1 MSAGLLRGALPLALG
16 ALGAASGDLGAALVR
31 MALSL
36 LLVCALAWLLLRFG
50 LPRLLGSRGLA
61 GGSGG
66 ALRVVER
73 QALSASKTLWVV
85 ELGTRRWLLGGSEA
99 GLALL
104 AELEPERQPPGET
117 GAKGIDPGEG
127 RR

>member
-1 MSAGLLRGALPLALG
+1 MSAELLRGALPLALG
-16 ALGAASGDLGAALVR
+16 GLGAASGDLGAALVR
-31 MALSL
+31 MVLSL
-36 LLVCALAWLLLRFG
+36 LLVCALAWALLRFG

-66 ALRVVER
+66 TLRVVER

-117 GAKGIDPGEG
+117 GAKGTDPGEG